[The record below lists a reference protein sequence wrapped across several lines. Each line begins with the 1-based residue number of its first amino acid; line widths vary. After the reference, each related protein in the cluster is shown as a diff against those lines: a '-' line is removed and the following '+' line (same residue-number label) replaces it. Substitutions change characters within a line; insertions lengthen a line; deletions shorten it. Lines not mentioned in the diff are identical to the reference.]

1 MPKMSEED
9 FIKQA
14 MQYAKQGDAT
24 SQRSLGYWYSKH
36 AKSDSDYEK
45 SFYWF
50 NKASEQGDAEATSA
64 LGNLYFSGHGVPKDL
79 EKALNLFEKGAKKG
93 DASAQYFLGLYL
105 ETGNLDD
112 NVPVQIHVLY
122 NYNLSANQGHILAQ
136 FRLGEMHLY
145 GTGVEK
151 SFKVAAHWINLVRNY
166 SAKDPDNSAAFQ
178 PTRDKAEKLWEEYKL
193 SDYDF

>member
-14 MQYAKQGDAT
+14 MQYAKQGDAP
-24 SQRSLGYWYSKH
+24 SQRIVGYWYSKH

-50 NKASEQGDAEATSA
+50 NKASEQGDAEATGA
-64 LGNLYFSGHGVPKDL
+64 LGHLYFNGRGVPEDWEKAINLYT
-79 EKALNLFEKGAKKG
+79 KAADQG
-93 DASAQYFLGLYL
+93 DAAAQYSLAQCL
-105 ETGNLDD
+105 ESGNLD
-112 NVPVQIHVLY
+112 NKVAWEINALTY
-122 NYNLSANQGHILAQ
+122 YKLSADQGNIHAQ

-151 SFKVAAHWINLVRNY
+151 SFKHAALWINLARNNSNY
-166 SAKDPDNSAAFQ
+166 PEDDP
-178 PTRDKAEKLWEEYKL
+178 TKGEAEKLWNENELWKYE
-193 SDYDF
+193 